1 MCIFAKKVFYSF
13 YYLLNSDNMFK
24 VLLVD
29 DHVIFV
35 NGLKKIINEIPD
47 VEVVSVLNNSQ
58 SVIHYLNNNKIDLLI
73 TDLNMPEMN
82 GVELIKTLRAQY
94 PSLPIAVMTMYFNRH
109 LIEELKILQVNGYLH
124 KSIESEELEQAILK
138 IKNGEHY
145 YCNNILDN
153 DDYKFI
159 YNTDNIITD
168 NFVKQ
173 YCFSKRELEIFLL
186 IIENK
191 SSTEI
196 AEQLFISKDT
206 VSTHR
211 KNIIRK
217 TNCHTPVE
225 MFRLA
230 LELKLIK

>member
-1 MCIFAKKVFYSF
+1 
-13 YYLLNSDNMFK
+13 
-24 VLLVD
+24 
-29 DHVIFV
+29 
-35 NGLKKIINEIPD
+35 
-47 VEVVSVLNNSQ
+47 
-58 SVIHYLNNNKIDLLI
+58 
-73 TDLNMPEMN
+73 MPEMN